1 MNESY
6 VNELD
11 PRTDDQTPKGIET
24 ETLETPET
32 FLEDNGPVREGCP
45 CVTQEE
51 IDESVIEINP
61 DVNSM
66 ESRG

>member
-6 VNELD
+6 FNELN
-11 PRTDDQTPKGIET
+11 PADDGQTPKGIET
-24 ETLETPET
+24 DTLETPES
-32 FLEDNGPVREGCP
+32 FLVDNGPVQEGCP

-51 IDESVIEINP
+51 IDESVIQINP
-61 DVNSM
+61 DINSM